1 LLTFVGACNRKIDT
15 GRPGWEEEVG
25 ADGEEVLNLTKEPKI
40 VDDERPHVFSKQF
53 EGCSFETLENG
64 RPYGLYCG
72 AKVRVSFYII
82 ELGKPRNHA
91 ELSEDRDEDAYISEY
106 AREKGDDADGV
117 RLRSGLA
124 SVGSGGMSDSLVMW
138 GNDGGGRDVPLGT
151 FVNVICD
158 IRGNVVVR
166 RIGDGCNIRAA
177 APARCVELL
186 EVLIL

>member
-1 LLTFVGACNRKIDT
+1 MGACNRKIDT
-15 GRPGWEEEVG
+15 RRPGWEEEVG
-25 ADGEEVLNLTKEPKI
+25 ADGEEVLNLTKEPEI
-40 VDDERPHVFSKQF
+40 VDDERPHVLSKQF
-53 EGCSFETLENG
+53 EGCSFETLEDG

-91 ELSEDRDEDAYISEY
+91 ELSEDRDEDTYISENT
-106 AREKGDDADGV
+106 REKGDDADGV
-117 RLRSGLA
+117 GLRSGFA
-124 SVGSGGMSDSLVMW
+124 SVGSGGMSGSLIMR
-138 GNDGGGRDVPLGT
+138 GHGSGGRDVPFGT

-158 IRGNVVVR
+158 VRGSVMVR

-177 APARCVELL
+177 TPAMCVEFL